1 LSSLLIA
8 FLLSLG
14 ASTWVF
20 TKLQNRT
27 GAGNNRSALQA
38 TAVVFIIAFILV
50 FTIAHNLV
58 HK

>member
-1 LSSLLIA
+1 MSSLLLA
-8 FLLSLG
+8 FLVSLG

-27 GAGNNRSALQA
+27 GAGNNGSAIKA
-38 TAVVFIIAFILV
+38 TVVVFIVAFILV
-50 FTIAHNLV
+50 FTIAHSLL